1 MGSLALLPLAAC
13 GQKAA
18 TLPTSSQASVVA
30 AKAAAESQGSVW
42 LVESPTTRMYLCG
55 TIHLLR
61 SGDYPLPVVYD
72 RAYADSTRLIFELP
86 PGTARDPKLAQKMQ
100 AEGSYPA
107 GQAALSESVK
117 PGTWDALVRWASDR
131 ELNAG
136 AFNRY
141 RPWFVALTVS
151 ATEYAALGAEPDR
164 GVDQLFEKRAEKD
177 RKPGEGLETLD
188 LQMGLFTT
196 LTEAQ
201 QQELLE
207 QTLAEVKSLP
217 AQFQKMITAWR
228 GGDAETL
235 HQMLFEEAEKYPELL
250 DTFLTQRNRR
260 WMKTLEERLAG
271 KEHVM
276 VLVGTGHL
284 GGKGGLIDLLQSK
297 NYKVRKLAEA
307 ASAVAR

>member
-1 MGSLALLPLAAC
+1 MPAILKPC
-13 GQKAA
+13 
-18 TLPTSSQASVVA
+18 
-30 AKAAAESQGSVW
+30 AKASLTAWWSCTAWIIKPAA
-42 LVESPTTRMYLCG
+42 
-55 TIHLLR
+55 
-61 SGDYPLPVVYD
+61 
-72 RAYADSTRLIFELP
+72 
-86 PGTARDPKLAQKMQ
+86 
-100 AEGSYPA
+100 
-107 GQAALSESVK
+107 
-117 PGTWDALVRWASDR
+117 WDALSKWAAER
-131 ELNAG
+131 GLNAG
-136 AFNRY
+136 VFNRY

-177 RKPGEGLETLD
+177 GKPGEGLETLAM
-188 LQMGLFTT
+188 QMGLFTA

-250 DTFLTQRNRR
+250 DTFLLQRNRH
-260 WMKTLEERLAG
+260 WMAQLEGYLAG
-271 KEHVM
+271 KERVM

-284 GGKGGLIDLLQSK
+284 GGQGGVIDLLRNKS
-297 NYKVRKLAEA
+297 YRVRKLVEVEP
-307 ASAVAR
+307 AVAR